1 MLSTKNH
8 RKLTVMLAFVGAV
21 LITGNALAGDS
32 PKSKLS
38 DQRMA
43 ASPEGLM
50 KVLSDIS
57 FLTPTAY
64 QSKFNTEKANSIHP
78 FGVGSIAQLLDE
90 KSDPRS
96 DITAAEI
103 TGYLKHLTD
112 ISLQSKRDGEL
123 LWGRIQGTK
132 YERQASNWAAKKL
145 TEFGINDVRKDRIP
159 ARRPLWRLDELELT
173 VTSAPTFSTGE
184 TYEFK
189 NALTAY
195 QAATT
200 PEGGIEAE
208 LIYVGE
214 GTPSELSGRNLAGKM
229 VLLRSKGLPGSLFH
243 SARTAFSRIAIGD
256 YGKPAGVIMWSD
268 VPNATQ
274 VAARVGSV
282 GGGENIGLALPWTSI
297 NNNDGYYLRK
307 LLDRASRDKPVT
319 VRLNV
324 QGAEEGGDV
333 RYSYNVYGILPGQSG
348 KYILNM
354 THVDGFLYGIHCN
367 GGAVA
372 MQLAMARHYAKIP
385 QEKRQHGQIFL
396 FVGDHENPG
405 VGATDK
411 FIEANRQLVE
421 NDLLMILR
429 PEKPGMIQELDE
441 GWVSSAPSN
450 VGVPGLLMITNRSPL
465 LMELFKQAANN
476 YSISTGDFI
485 YTDPAA
491 DETNFH
497 PPYFDHDIIS
507 AGWATGTRYYH
518 SSADGEQNLVSSKEL
533 EKMARAYAFISDEL
547 GHYSKKDFE
556 EDAVPYSAE
565 NSIYQSDILKL
576 LFGNH

>member
-1 MLSTKNH
+1 MFKTGLILN
-8 RKLTVMLAFVGAV
+8 LAGAV
-21 LITGNALAGDS
+21 LLTGSALAEEAKN
-32 PKSKLS
+32 PKLS

-43 ASPEGLM
+43 TSPEGLM
-50 KVLSDIS
+50 KVLSDVS
-57 FLTPTAY
+57 FLSPEEY
-64 QSKFNTEKANSIHP
+64 QAKFNAEKSTTIRS
-78 FGVGSIAQLLDE
+78 FGIGPIAQAIE
-90 KSDPRS
+90 QESDPRN
-96 DITAAEI
+96 DITAVQI
-103 TGYLKHLTD
+103 QGYLDHLTD
-112 ISLQSKRDGEL
+112 ISLQSRRDGEL
-123 LWGRIQGTK
+123 LWGRIQGTR
-132 YERQASNWAAKKL
+132 YERQASNWAEQKL
-145 TEFGINDVRKDRIP
+145 KDFGFDDVRKDRIP

-173 VTSAPTFSTGE
+173 VTSAPTFGADES
-184 TYEFK
+184 YRFS

-195 QAATT
+195 QSATT

-214 GTPSELSGRNLAGKM
+214 GSPSELRGRDLAGKM
-229 VLLRSKGLPGSLFH
+229 VLLRSKGLPGALFH
-243 SARTAFSRIAIGD
+243 SARTAFSRIATGK

-297 NNNDGYYLRK
+297 NNNDGFYLRK
-307 LLDRASRDKPVT
+307 LLDRADPGEAVT

-324 QGAEEGGDV
+324 QGREEGGEV
-333 RYSYNVYGILPGQSG
+333 RYSYNVYGLLPGKSG
-348 KYILNM
+348 KYILM
-354 THVDGFLYGIHCN
+354 LSHVDGFLYGMHCN
-367 GGAVA
+367 GGAVSL
-372 MQLAMARHYAKIP
+372 MLSMARHYAKVP
-385 QEKRQHGQIFL
+385 ARKRDHGLIFL

-411 FIEANRQLVE
+411 FIETNRQLVE

-441 GWVSSAPSN
+441 GWLTTAPSN
-450 VGVPGLLMITNRSPL
+450 QGVPGLLMITNQSPL
-465 LMELFKQAANN
+465 LTDLFKQAANN
-476 YSISTGDFI
+476 YSIPTGDFI

-497 PPYFDHDIIS
+497 PPYFDQGIIS

-518 SSADGEQNLVSSKEL
+518 SSADGEHDLVSSREL
-533 EKMARAYAFISDEL
+533 EKMARAYAFIIDEL
-547 GHYSKKDFE
+547 GQYGKGDLE
-556 EDAVPYSAE
+556 AGAVPYSAE

-576 LFGNH
+576 MFGNH